1 MIQSLWTLCHKLQ
14 EELAMKRKKVIML
27 LLTAALVCQPVNVF
41 AGAAPDGKTD
51 ASQTAAA
58 QNGAWEAWTE
68 EWETIKND
76 WTKVSMSPG
85 SDETKMNF
93 AWYSKEG
100 EETGLV
106 YGTASDLSDG
116 VSAEI
121 TQSPAQEGY
130 LSNKVTLEGLKPGTT
145 YYYQV
150 SGKETASFTTD
161 DDTSDFSFIFVGDP
175 QIGSSNE
182 EKAKT
187 PEDIQKPT
195 FLTAQSEAVRNDTFN
210 WNYTLN
216 RAYAK
221 TGNTA
226 NFILSS
232 GDQIQTNAEKVQDG
246 TISETEYAGY
256 LSPDLMKKVPVATT
270 VGNHDADNANYTY
283 HFNPANMSEL
293 GDNGYVG
300 GDYYFT
306 YGDALFIILNTQD
319 TNVSE
324 HKQFIEETVNANK
337 DCKWRIVTL
346 HQDIYG
352 SAEHSNEPE
361 ITNLR
366 YSLVPIFEE
375 NDVDIVLTGHD
386 HAYSRTKILKGG
398 HSTTG
403 FEYTDD
409 EFDEQLDKDIDV
421 GDSTETI
428 YEAPANISDDTTDP
442 DEQRYLE
449 YLYSVMDDDA
459 VQELTENQDT
469 AINPDGI
476 MYLTAGSSSGSK
488 YYDLVPRQQTYIAS
502 RWQQDV
508 PTYSVIDVTEN
519 SLTLNTYRTDTDE
532 PIDTQFTIVKSADHS
547 QLTDLISQAESLSA
561 NDYTEDSY
569 NVMAQ
574 ALEAAKEVNEDAQA
588 TESELTNAYTAL
600 KSAMDAL
607 VKVQAPSDKPSG
619 GQDENQGGNPSG
631 GSQNDTSDPSGS
643 GQNTGNTSSGN
654 TQNTPT
660 KADGVNDKDSLNK
673 ASSGKTV
680 KTGDDANIVIPGIA
694 LAAAAIAGGVTIY
707 IRRKRV

>member
-1 MIQSLWTLCHKLQ
+1 MKWKKA
-14 EELAMKRKKVIML
+14 AMLI
-27 LLTAALVCQPVNVF
+27 LTAALVCQPMSVF
-41 AGAAPDGKTD
+41 ADAAPDGMTD
-51 ASQTAAA
+51 ASQTEAA
-58 QNGAWEAWTE
+58 QNGAWEAWSE
-68 EWETIKND
+68 EWETIKED
-76 WTKVSMSPG
+76 WTQVSMSPG
-85 SDETKMNF
+85 SDETQMNF

-100 EETGLV
+100 EPAGFV
-106 YGTASDLSDG
+106 YGTNSDLSG
-116 VSAEI
+116 GQSAEI
-121 TQSPAQEGY
+121 TQTAAQTGY
-130 LSNKVTLEGLKPGTT
+130 VSNKVTLEGLQPGTT

-150 SGKETASFTTD
+150 EGKEIESFTTD
-161 DDTSDFSFIFVGDP
+161 DDTSSFSFVFVGDP

-210 WNYTLN
+210 WNYTLE

-226 NFILSS
+226 SFILSS
-232 GDQIQTNAEKVQDG
+232 GDQIQTNAEKVEDG
-246 TISETEYAGY
+246 TVSEMEYAGY
-256 LSPDLMKKVPVATT
+256 LSPDIMKSVPVATT

-283 HFNPANMSEL
+283 HFNTANLSGL

-324 HKQFIEETVNANK
+324 HKQFIEQTVAANP

-386 HAYSRTKILKGG
+386 HAYSRTKMLKGG
-398 HSTTG
+398 QSTTG

-409 EFDEQLDKDIDV
+409 EFDEQLDKDLDV
-421 GDSTETI
+421 GDSTETR
-428 YEAPANISDDTTDP
+428 YEAPANIQDDTTDP
-442 DEQRYLE
+442 AEQRYLE
-449 YLYSVMDDDA
+449 YLHSVMDDEA
-459 VQELTENQDT
+459 VLELTDGQDV
-469 AINPDGI
+469 AINSEGI

-508 PTYSVIDVTEN
+508 PTYSVINVTETT
-519 SLTLNTYRTDTDE
+519 LTLNTYRTDTDE
-532 PIDTQFTIVKSADHS
+532 AIDTQFMLVKSADHS
-547 QLTDLISQAESLSA
+547 QLADLISQAEALSA
-561 NDYTEDSY
+561 DDYTADSY
-569 NVMAQ
+569 GVMQQ
-574 ALEAAKEVNEDAQA
+574 ALEAAKAVNDDAEA
-588 TESELTNAYTAL
+588 TTEELTNAYTAL

-607 VKVQAPSDKPSG
+607 EEKQVQTPAGD
-619 GQDENQGGNPSG
+619 D
-631 GSQNDTSDPSGS
+631 QNGTADPD
-643 GQNTGNTSSGN
+643 QNGN
-654 TQNTPT
+654 TQVNTS
-660 KADGVNDKDSLNK
+660 AAGVNAKPSTVK
-673 ASSGKTV
+673 PV
-680 KTGDDANIVIPGIA
+680 KTGDYTNVMIPA
-694 LAAAAIAGGVTIY
+694 AALVLAAALGGTMIY
-707 IRRKRV
+707 IRRKRS

>member
-1 MIQSLWTLCHKLQ
+1 MKWKKAAMLV
-14 EELAMKRKKVIML
+14 LA
-27 LLTAALVCQPVNVF
+27 AALVCQPMSAF
-41 AGAAPDGKTD
+41 ADGAPDGRTD

-58 QNGAWEAWTE
+58 QGGAWEAWTQ
-68 EWETIKND
+68 EWETLKDD
-76 WTKVSMSPG
+76 WTQVSISPG
-85 SDETKMNF
+85 ADETQMNF
-93 AWYSKEG
+93 AWYSKDG
-100 EETGLV
+100 EQTGFV
-106 YGTASDLSDG
+106 YGTSSDLSDG
-116 VSAEI
+116 QSAQI
-121 TQSPAQEGY
+121 TQTASQEGY
-130 LSNKVTLEGLKPGTT
+130 LSNKVTLKNLQPGTT

-150 SGKETASFTTD
+150 AGKEIESFTTD
-161 DDTSDFSFIFVGDP
+161 DDTSAFSFIFVGDP

-210 WNYTLN
+210 WSYTLD

-221 TGNTA
+221 TGNSA
-226 NFILSS
+226 GFILSS
-232 GDQIQTNAEKVQDG
+232 GDQIQTNAEKVADG
-246 TISETEYAGY
+246 TVSEMEYAGY
-256 LSPDLMKKVPVATT
+256 LSPDVMKSVPVATT

-283 HFNPANMSEL
+283 HFNTPNLSDL

-306 YGDALFIILNTQD
+306 YGDALFMILNTQD

-324 HKQFIEETVNANK
+324 HKQFIEETVAANQ

-386 HAYSRTKILKGG
+386 HAYSRTKMLKGG
-398 HSTTG
+398 QSTTG

-442 DEQRYLE
+442 AEQRYLE
-449 YLYSVMDDDA
+449 YLYSVMDENA
-459 VQELTENQDT
+459 VLELTDNQDV
-469 AINPDGI
+469 AIDSEGI

-488 YYDLVPRQQTYIAS
+488 YYDLVPRQQSYIAN

-508 PTYSVIDVTEN
+508 PTYSVIDVTETT
-519 SLTLNTYRTDTDE
+519 LTLNTYRTDTDE
-532 PIDTQFTIVKSADHS
+532 KIDSQFMLVKSADHS
-547 QLTDLISQAESLSA
+547 QLSALISEAEALASDDYTAES
-561 NDYTEDSY
+561 YG
-569 NVMAQ
+569 VMQQ
-574 ALEAAKEVNEDAQA
+574 ALEAAKTVNDNAEA
-588 TESELTNAYTAL
+588 TTEELTNAYTAL

-607 VKVQAPSDKPSG
+607 VEVPVQAPSDEKP
-619 GQDENQGGNPSG
+619 DGNTDDP
-631 GSQNDTSDPSGS
+631 SQNDNDSFVTDTS
-643 GQNTGNTSSGN
+643 
-654 TQNTPT
+654 
-660 KADGVNDKDSLNK
+660 AAGVNAKPSTVK
-673 ASSGKTV
+673 PV
-680 KTGDDANIVIPGIA
+680 KTGDYTNVVLPAAVLV
-694 LAAAAIAGGVTIY
+694 LAAAAGGTTIY
-707 IRRKRV
+707 IRRKRS

>member
-1 MIQSLWTLCHKLQ
+1 MKWKKAAMLV
-14 EELAMKRKKVIML
+14 LA
-27 LLTAALVCQPVNVF
+27 AALVCQPMSAF
-41 AGAAPDGKTD
+41 ADAAPDGMTD

-58 QNGAWEAWTE
+58 QGGAWEAWTQ
-68 EWETIKND
+68 EWETLKDD
-76 WTKVSMSPG
+76 WTQVSISPG
-85 SDETKMNF
+85 ADETQMNF
-93 AWYSKEG
+93 AWYSKDG
-100 EETGLV
+100 EQTGFV
-106 YGTASDLSDG
+106 YGTSSDLSDG
-116 VSAEI
+116 QSAQI
-121 TQSPAQEGY
+121 TQTASQEGY
-130 LSNKVTLEGLKPGTT
+130 LSNKVTLKNLQPGTT

-150 SGKETASFTTD
+150 AGKEIESFTTD

-210 WNYTLN
+210 WSYTLD

-221 TGNTA
+221 TGNSA
-226 NFILSS
+226 GFILSS
-232 GDQIQTNAEKVQDG
+232 GDQIQTNAEKVADG
-246 TISETEYAGY
+246 TVSEMEYAGY
-256 LSPDLMKKVPVATT
+256 LSPDVMKSVPVATT

-283 HFNPANMSEL
+283 HFNTPNLSDL

-306 YGDALFIILNTQD
+306 YGDALFMILNTQD

-324 HKQFIEETVNANK
+324 HKQFIEETVAANQE
-337 DCKWRIVTL
+337 CKWRIVTL

-386 HAYSRTKILKGG
+386 HAYSRTKMLKGG
-398 HSTTG
+398 QSTTG

-442 DEQRYLE
+442 AEQRYLE
-449 YLYSVMDDDA
+449 YLYSVMDENA
-459 VQELTENQDT
+459 VLELTDNQDV
-469 AINPDGI
+469 AIDSEGI

-488 YYDLVPRQQTYIAS
+488 YYDLVPRQQSYIAN

-508 PTYSVIDVTEN
+508 PTYSVIDVTETT
-519 SLTLNTYRTDTDE
+519 LTLNTYRTDTDE
-532 PIDTQFTIVKSADHS
+532 KIDSQFMLVKSADHS
-547 QLTDLISQAESLSA
+547 QLSALISEAEALASDDYTAES
-561 NDYTEDSY
+561 YG
-569 NVMAQ
+569 VMQQ
-574 ALEAAKEVNEDAQA
+574 ALEAAKTVNDNAEA
-588 TESELTNAYTAL
+588 TTEELTNAYTAL

-607 VKVQAPSDKPSG
+607 VEVPVQAPSDEKP
-619 GQDENQGGNPSG
+619 DGNTDDP
-631 GSQNDTSDPSGS
+631 SQNDNDSFVTDTS
-643 GQNTGNTSSGN
+643 
-654 TQNTPT
+654 
-660 KADGVNDKDSLNK
+660 AAGVNAKPSTVK
-673 ASSGKTV
+673 PV
-680 KTGDDANIVIPGIA
+680 KTGDYTNVVLPAAVLV
-694 LAAAAIAGGVTIY
+694 LAAAAGGTTIY
-707 IRRKRV
+707 IRRKRS

>member
-1 MIQSLWTLCHKLQ
+1 
-14 EELAMKRKKVIML
+14 MKRKKVVMLIMA
-27 LLTAALVCQPVNVF
+27 AALVCQPIT
-41 AGAAPDGKTD
+41 ALADAAPDGKTD

-58 QNGAWEAWTE
+58 QNGAWEEWTQ
-68 EWETIKND
+68 EWETVKDD
-76 WTKVSMSPG
+76 WTQVSMSPG
-85 SDETKMNF
+85 ADETKMNF
-93 AWYSKEG
+93 AWYSPEG
-100 EETGLV
+100 EETGFI
-106 YGTASDLSDG
+106 YGTSSDLSDG
-116 VSAEI
+116 
-121 TQSPAQEGY
+121 QNAQISQTGAQPGY
-130 LSNKVTLEGLKPGTT
+130 LSNKVILENLQPGTT

-150 SGKETASFTTD
+150 AGKEIESFTTD
-161 DDTSDFSFIFVGDP
+161 NDTSDFSFVFVGDP

-182 EKAKT
+182 EKAKS

-210 WNYTLN
+210 WNYTLE

-221 TGNTA
+221 TGGMA
-226 NFILSS
+226 SFILSS
-232 GDQIQTNAEKVQDG
+232 GDQIQTNAEKVGDN
-246 TISETEYAGY
+246 TISEMEYAGY
-256 LSPDLMKKVPVATT
+256 LSPDIMQNVPVATT

-283 HFNPANMSEL
+283 HFNTANMSTL

-319 TNVSE
+319 TNVAE
-324 HKQFIEETVNANK
+324 HKQFIEETVAANPE
-337 DCKWRIVTL
+337 CKWRIVTL

-386 HAYSRTKILKGG
+386 HAYSRTKLLKGG
-398 HSTTG
+398 HSTTE

-421 GDSTETI
+421 GDSTETL
-428 YEAPANISDDTTDP
+428 YEAPGNISDDTTDP

-449 YLYSVMDDDA
+449 YLYSVMDDEA
-459 VQELTENQDT
+459 VQELTENQDI
-469 AINPDGI
+469 AVNPDGI

-508 PTYSVIDVTEN
+508 PTYSVIDVTET

-547 QLTDLISQAESLSA
+547 QLADLISQAEALSA
-561 NDYTEDSY
+561 DDYTADSY
-569 NVMAQ
+569 SVLQQ
-574 ALEAAKEVNEDAQA
+574 ALEAAKTVNDNAQA
-588 TESELTNAYTAL
+588 TTNELTNAYTAL
-600 KSAMDAL
+600 QSAMDAL
-607 VKVQAPSDKPSG
+607 VEKPAENPDG
-619 GQDENQGGNPSG
+619 GQGGQRIRTETRAEQRIRTEIRVEQPVRIRMEIRI
-631 GSQNDTSDPSGS
+631 QQPEIRTTSLQRP
-643 GQNTGNTSSGN
+643 
-654 TQNTPT
+654 
-660 KADGVNDKDSLNK
+660 V
-673 ASSGKTV
+673 
-680 KTGDDANIVIPGIA
+680 
-694 LAAAAIAGGVTIY
+694 
-707 IRRKRV
+707 

>member
-1 MIQSLWTLCHKLQ
+1 MKWKKAVMLI
-14 EELAMKRKKVIML
+14 LA
-27 LLTAALVCQPVNVF
+27 AALVCQPVSVF
-41 AGAAPDGKTD
+41 ADAAPDGMTD
-51 ASQTAAA
+51 ASQTEAA
-58 QNGAWEAWTE
+58 QNGAWEAWSE
-68 EWETIKND
+68 EWETIKDD
-76 WTKVSMSPG
+76 WTQVSMSPG
-85 SDETKMNF
+85 SDETQMNF

-100 EETGLV
+100 EPAGFV
-106 YGTASDLSDG
+106 YGTNSDLSG
-116 VSAEI
+116 GQSAEI
-121 TQSPAQEGY
+121 TQTAAQTGY
-130 LSNKVTLEGLKPGTT
+130 VSNKVTLEGLQPGTT

-150 SGKETASFTTD
+150 EGKEIESFTTD
-161 DDTSDFSFIFVGDP
+161 DDTSSFSFVFVGDP

-210 WNYTLN
+210 WNYTLE

-226 NFILSS
+226 SFILSS
-232 GDQIQTNAEKVQDG
+232 GDQIQTNAEKVEDG
-246 TISETEYAGY
+246 TVSEMEYAGY
-256 LSPDLMKKVPVATT
+256 LSPDIMKSVPVATT

-283 HFNPANMSEL
+283 HFNTANLSGL

-324 HKQFIEETVNANK
+324 HKQFIEQTVAANP

-386 HAYSRTKILKGG
+386 HAYSRTKMLKGG
-398 HSTTG
+398 QSTTG

-409 EFDEQLDKDIDV
+409 EFDEQLDKDLDV
-421 GDSTETI
+421 GDSTETR
-428 YEAPANISDDTTDP
+428 YEAPANIQDDTTDP
-442 DEQRYLE
+442 AEQRYLE
-449 YLYSVMDDDA
+449 YLHSVMDDEA
-459 VQELTENQDT
+459 VLELTDGQDV
-469 AINPDGI
+469 AINSEGI

-508 PTYSVIDVTEN
+508 PTYSVINVTETT
-519 SLTLNTYRTDTDE
+519 LTLNTYRTDTDE
-532 PIDTQFTIVKSADHS
+532 AIDTQFMLVKSADHS
-547 QLTDLISQAESLSA
+547 QLADLISQAEALSA
-561 NDYTEDSY
+561 DDYTADSY
-569 NVMAQ
+569 GVMQQ
-574 ALEAAKEVNEDAQA
+574 ALEAAKAVNDDAEA
-588 TESELTNAYTAL
+588 TTEELTNAYTAL

-607 VKVQAPSDKPSG
+607 EEKTAQTPAGD
-619 GQDENQGGNPSG
+619 D
-631 GSQNDTSDPSGS
+631 QNGTADPD
-643 GQNTGNTSSGN
+643 QNGN
-654 TQNTPT
+654 TQVNTS
-660 KADGVNDKDSLNK
+660 AAGVNAKPSTVK
-673 ASSGKTV
+673 PV
-680 KTGDDANIVIPGIA
+680 KTGDYTNVMIPA
-694 LAAAAIAGGVTIY
+694 AALVLAAALGGTMIY
-707 IRRKRV
+707 IRRKKS

>member
-1 MIQSLWTLCHKLQ
+1 MKWKKAAMLV
-14 EELAMKRKKVIML
+14 LA
-27 LLTAALVCQPVNVF
+27 AALVCQPMSAF
-41 AGAAPDGKTD
+41 ADAAPDGMTD

-58 QNGAWEAWTE
+58 QGGAWEAWTQ
-68 EWETIKND
+68 EWETLKDD
-76 WTKVSMSPG
+76 WTQVSISPG
-85 SDETKMNF
+85 ADETQMNF
-93 AWYSKEG
+93 AWYSKDG
-100 EETGLV
+100 EQTGFV
-106 YGTASDLSDG
+106 YGTSSDLSDG
-116 VSAEI
+116 QSAQI
-121 TQSPAQEGY
+121 TQTASQEGY
-130 LSNKVTLEGLKPGTT
+130 LSNKVTLKNLQPGTT

-150 SGKETASFTTD
+150 AGKESESFTTD
-161 DDTSDFSFIFVGDP
+161 DDTSAFSFIFVGDP

-210 WNYTLN
+210 WSYTLD

-221 TGNTA
+221 TGNSA
-226 NFILSS
+226 GFILSS
-232 GDQIQTNAEKVQDG
+232 GDQIQTNAEKVADG
-246 TISETEYAGY
+246 TVSEMEYAGY
-256 LSPDLMKKVPVATT
+256 LSPDVMKSVPVATT

-283 HFNPANMSEL
+283 HFNTPNLSDL

-306 YGDALFIILNTQD
+306 YGDALFMILNTQD

-324 HKQFIEETVNANK
+324 HKQFIEETVAANQ

-386 HAYSRTKILKGG
+386 HAYSRTKMLKGG
-398 HSTTG
+398 QSTTG

-409 EFDEQLDKDIDV
+409 EFDEQLDKDVDV

-442 DEQRYLE
+442 AEQRYLE
-449 YLYSVMDDDA
+449 YLYSVMDENA
-459 VQELTENQDT
+459 VLELTDNQDV
-469 AINPDGI
+469 AIDSEGI

-488 YYDLVPRQQTYIAS
+488 YYDLVPRQQSYIAN

-508 PTYSVIDVTEN
+508 PTYSVIDVTETT
-519 SLTLNTYRTDTDE
+519 LTLNTYRTDTDE
-532 PIDTQFTIVKSADHS
+532 KIDSQFMLVKSADHS
-547 QLTDLISQAESLSA
+547 QLSALISEAEALASDDYTAES
-561 NDYTEDSY
+561 YG
-569 NVMAQ
+569 VMQQ
-574 ALEAAKEVNEDAQA
+574 ALEAAKTVNDNAEA
-588 TESELTNAYTAL
+588 TTEELTNAYTAL

-607 VKVQAPSDKPSG
+607 VEVPVQAPSDEKP
-619 GQDENQGGNPSG
+619 DGNTDDP
-631 GSQNDTSDPSGS
+631 SQNDNDSFVTDTS
-643 GQNTGNTSSGN
+643 
-654 TQNTPT
+654 
-660 KADGVNDKDSLNK
+660 AAGVNAKPSTVK
-673 ASSGKTV
+673 PV
-680 KTGDDANIVIPGIA
+680 KTGDYTNVVLPAAVLV
-694 LAAAAIAGGVTIY
+694 LAAAAGGTTIY
-707 IRRKRV
+707 IRRKRS

>member
-1 MIQSLWTLCHKLQ
+1 MKWKKAVMLI
-14 EELAMKRKKVIML
+14 LA
-27 LLTAALVCQPVNVF
+27 AALVCQPVSVF
-41 AGAAPDGKTD
+41 ADAAPDGMTD
-51 ASQTAAA
+51 ASQTEAA
-58 QNGAWEAWTE
+58 QNGAWEAWSE
-68 EWETIKND
+68 EWETIKDD
-76 WTKVSMSPG
+76 WTQVSMSPG
-85 SDETKMNF
+85 SDETQMNF

-100 EETGLV
+100 EPAGFV
-106 YGTASDLSDG
+106 YGTNSDLSG
-116 VSAEI
+116 GQSAEI
-121 TQSPAQEGY
+121 TQTAAQTGY
-130 LSNKVTLEGLKPGTT
+130 VSNKVTLEGLQPGTT

-150 SGKETASFTTD
+150 EGKEIESFTTD
-161 DDTSDFSFIFVGDP
+161 DDTSSFSFVFVGDP

-210 WNYTLN
+210 WNYTLE

-226 NFILSS
+226 SFILSS
-232 GDQIQTNAEKVQDG
+232 GDQIQTNAEKVEDG
-246 TISETEYAGY
+246 TVSEMEYAGY
-256 LSPDLMKKVPVATT
+256 LSPDIMKSVPVATT

-283 HFNPANMSEL
+283 HFNTANLSGL

-306 YGDALFIILNTQD
+306 YGGALFIILNTQD

-324 HKQFIEETVNANK
+324 HKQFIEQTVAENP

-386 HAYSRTKILKGG
+386 HAYSRTKMLKGG
-398 HSTTG
+398 QSTTG

-409 EFDEQLDKDIDV
+409 EFDEQLDKDLDV
-421 GDSTETI
+421 GDSTETR
-428 YEAPANISDDTTDP
+428 YEAPANIQDDTTDP
-442 DEQRYLE
+442 AEQRYLE
-449 YLYSVMDDDA
+449 YLHSVMDDEA
-459 VQELTENQDT
+459 VLELTDGQDV
-469 AINPDGI
+469 AINSEGI

-508 PTYSVIDVTEN
+508 PTYSVINVTETT
-519 SLTLNTYRTDTDE
+519 LTLNTYRTDTDE
-532 PIDTQFTIVKSADHS
+532 AIDTQFMLVKSADHS
-547 QLTDLISQAESLSA
+547 QLADLISQAEALSA
-561 NDYTEDSY
+561 DDYTADSY
-569 NVMAQ
+569 GVMQQ
-574 ALEAAKEVNEDAQA
+574 ALEAAKAVNDDAEA
-588 TESELTNAYTAL
+588 TTEELTNAYTAL

-607 VKVQAPSDKPSG
+607 EEKTVQTPAGD
-619 GQDENQGGNPSG
+619 D
-631 GSQNDTSDPSGS
+631 QNGTAADPD
-643 GQNTGNTSSGN
+643 QNGN
-654 TQNTPT
+654 TQVNTS
-660 KADGVNDKDSLNK
+660 AAGVNAKPSTVK
-673 ASSGKTV
+673 PV
-680 KTGDDANIVIPGIA
+680 KTGDYTNVMIPA
-694 LAAAAIAGGVTIY
+694 AALVLAAALGGTMIY
-707 IRRKRV
+707 IRRKRS

>member
-1 MIQSLWTLCHKLQ
+1 MKWKKA
-14 EELAMKRKKVIML
+14 AMLI
-27 LLTAALVCQPVNVF
+27 LTAALVCQPMSVF
-41 AGAAPDGKTD
+41 ADAAPDGMTD
-51 ASQTAAA
+51 ASQTEAA
-58 QNGAWEAWTE
+58 QNGAWEAWSE
-68 EWETIKND
+68 EWETIKED
-76 WTKVSMSPG
+76 WTQVSMSPG
-85 SDETKMNF
+85 SDETQMNF
-93 AWYSKEG
+93 AWYSKDG
-100 EETGLV
+100 EQTGFV
-106 YGTASDLSDG
+106 YGTNSDLSDAQ
-116 VSAEI
+116 SAEI
-121 TQSPAQEGY
+121 AQTAAQTGY
-130 LSNKVTLEGLKPGTT
+130 VSNKVTLKGLQPGTT

-150 SGKETASFTTD
+150 EGKEIESFTTD
-161 DDTSDFSFIFVGDP
+161 DDTSSFSFVFVGDP

-210 WNYTLN
+210 WNYTLE

-226 NFILSS
+226 SFILSS
-232 GDQIQTNAEKVQDG
+232 GDQIQTNAEKVKDG
-246 TISETEYAGY
+246 TVSEMEYAGY
-256 LSPDLMKKVPVATT
+256 LSPDIMKSVPVATT

-283 HFNPANMSEL
+283 HFNTANLSGL

-324 HKQFIEETVNANK
+324 HKQFIEQTVAANP

-386 HAYSRTKILKGG
+386 HAYSRTKMLKGG
-398 HSTTG
+398 QSTTG

-409 EFDEQLDKDIDV
+409 EFDEQLDKDLDV
-421 GDSTETI
+421 GDSTETR
-428 YEAPANISDDTTDP
+428 YEAPANIQDDTTDP
-442 DEQRYLE
+442 AEQRYLE
-449 YLYSVMDDDA
+449 YLHSVMDDEA
-459 VQELTENQDT
+459 VLELTDGQDV
-469 AINPDGI
+469 AINSEGI

-508 PTYSVIDVTEN
+508 PTYSVINVTETT
-519 SLTLNTYRTDTDE
+519 LTLNTYRTDTDE
-532 PIDTQFTIVKSADHS
+532 AIDTQFMLVKSADHS
-547 QLTDLISQAESLSA
+547 QLADLISQAEALSA
-561 NDYTEDSY
+561 DDYTADSY
-569 NVMAQ
+569 GVMQQ
-574 ALEAAKEVNEDAQA
+574 ALEAAKAVNDDAEA
-588 TESELTNAYTAL
+588 TTEELTNAYTAL

-607 VKVQAPSDKPSG
+607 EEKTVQTPAGD
-619 GQDENQGGNPSG
+619 D
-631 GSQNDTSDPSGS
+631 QNGTADPD
-643 GQNTGNTSSGN
+643 QNGN
-654 TQNTPT
+654 TQVNTS
-660 KADGVNDKDSLNK
+660 AAGVNAKPSTVK
-673 ASSGKTV
+673 PV
-680 KTGDDANIVIPGIA
+680 KTGDYTNVMIPA
-694 LAAAAIAGGVTIY
+694 AALVLAAAFGGTMIY
-707 IRRKRV
+707 IRRKRS

>member
-1 MIQSLWTLCHKLQ
+1 
-14 EELAMKRKKVIML
+14 MKRKKVVMLIMA
-27 LLTAALVCQPVNVF
+27 AALVCQPIT
-41 AGAAPDGKTD
+41 ALADAAPDGKTD

-58 QNGAWEAWTE
+58 QNGAWEEWTQ
-68 EWETIKND
+68 EWETVKDD
-76 WTKVSMSPG
+76 WTQVSMSPG
-85 SDETKMNF
+85 ADETKMNF
-93 AWYSKEG
+93 AWYSPEG
-100 EETGLV
+100 EETGFI
-106 YGTASDLSDG
+106 YGTSSDLSDG
-116 VSAEI
+116 
-121 TQSPAQEGY
+121 QNAQISQTGAQPGY
-130 LSNKVTLEGLKPGTT
+130 LSNKVILENLQPGTT

-150 SGKETASFTTD
+150 AGKEIESFTTD
-161 DDTSDFSFIFVGDP
+161 NDTSDFSFVFVGDP

-182 EKAKT
+182 EKAKS

-210 WNYTLN
+210 WNYTLE

-221 TGNTA
+221 TGGMA
-226 NFILSS
+226 SFILSS
-232 GDQIQTNAEKVQDG
+232 GDQIQTNAEKVGDN
-246 TISETEYAGY
+246 TISEMEYAGY
-256 LSPDLMKKVPVATT
+256 LSPDIMQNVPVATT

-283 HFNPANMSEL
+283 HFNTANMSTL

-300 GDYYFT
+300 GDYYST

-319 TNVSE
+319 TNVAE
-324 HKQFIEETVNANK
+324 HKQFIEETVAANP

-386 HAYSRTKILKGG
+386 HAYSRTKLLKGG
-398 HSTTG
+398 HSTTE

-421 GDSTETI
+421 GDSTETL
-428 YEAPANISDDTTDP
+428 YEAPGNISDDTTDP

-449 YLYSVMDDDA
+449 YLYSVMDDEA
-459 VQELTENQDT
+459 VQELTENQDI
-469 AINPDGI
+469 AVNPDGI

-508 PTYSVIDVTEN
+508 PTYSVIDVTET

-547 QLTDLISQAESLSA
+547 QLADLISQAEALSA
-561 NDYTEDSY
+561 DDYTADSY
-569 NVMAQ
+569 SVLQQ
-574 ALEAAKEVNEDAQA
+574 ALEAAKTVNDNAQA
-588 TESELTNAYTAL
+588 TTNELTNAYTAL
-600 KSAMDAL
+600 QSAMDAL
-607 VKVQAPSDKPSG
+607 VEKPAENPDG
-619 GQDENQGGNPSG
+619 GQGGTENPDGNQGGTENPDGNQG
-631 GSQNDTSDPSGS
+631 GTTGENPDGN
-643 GQNTGNTSSGN
+643 QNTTTGN
-654 TQNTPT
+654 QNNQST
-660 KADGVNDKDSLNK
+660 AAGVNDKTSMNK
-673 ASSGKTV
+673 TSSAQPV
-680 KTGDDANIVIPGIA
+680 KTGDYTNVVIP
-694 LAAAAIAGGVTIY
+694 AAALVAAAVAGGTAIY
-707 IRRKRV
+707 MRRKRS

>member
-1 MIQSLWTLCHKLQ
+1 MKWKKAAMLV
-14 EELAMKRKKVIML
+14 LA
-27 LLTAALVCQPVNVF
+27 AALVCQPMSAF
-41 AGAAPDGKTD
+41 ADAAPDGMTD

-58 QNGAWEAWTE
+58 QGGAWEAWTQ
-68 EWETIKND
+68 EWETLKDD
-76 WTKVSMSPG
+76 WTQVSISPG
-85 SDETKMNF
+85 ADETQMNF
-93 AWYSKEG
+93 AWYSKDG
-100 EETGLV
+100 EQTGFV
-106 YGTASDLSDG
+106 YGTSSDLSDG
-116 VSAEI
+116 QSAQI
-121 TQSPAQEGY
+121 TQTASQEGY
-130 LSNKVTLEGLKPGTT
+130 LSNKVTLKNLQPGTT

-150 SGKETASFTTD
+150 AGKEIESFTTD

-210 WNYTLN
+210 WSYTLD

-221 TGNTA
+221 TGNSA
-226 NFILSS
+226 GFILSS
-232 GDQIQTNAEKVQDG
+232 GDQIQTNAEKVADG
-246 TISETEYAGY
+246 TVSEMEYAGY
-256 LSPDLMKKVPVATT
+256 LSPDVMKSVPVATT

-283 HFNPANMSEL
+283 HFNTPNLSDL

-306 YGDALFIILNTQD
+306 YGDALFMILNTQD

-324 HKQFIEETVNANK
+324 HKQFIEETVAANQ

-386 HAYSRTKILKGG
+386 HAYSRTRMLKGG
-398 HSTTG
+398 QSTTG

-442 DEQRYLE
+442 AEQRYLE
-449 YLYSVMDDDA
+449 YLYSVMDENA
-459 VQELTENQDT
+459 VLELTDNQDV
-469 AINPDGI
+469 AIDSEGI

-488 YYDLVPRQQTYIAS
+488 YYDLVPRQQSYIAN

-508 PTYSVIDVTEN
+508 PTYSVIDVTETT
-519 SLTLNTYRTDTDE
+519 LTLNTYRTDTDE
-532 PIDTQFTIVKSADHS
+532 KIDSQFMLVKSADHS
-547 QLTDLISQAESLSA
+547 QLSALISEAEALASDDYTAES
-561 NDYTEDSY
+561 YG
-569 NVMAQ
+569 VMQQ
-574 ALEAAKEVNEDAQA
+574 ALEAAKTVNDNAEA
-588 TESELTNAYTAL
+588 TTEELTNAYTAL

-607 VKVQAPSDKPSG
+607 VEVPVQAPSDEKP
-619 GQDENQGGNPSG
+619 DGNTDDP
-631 GSQNDTSDPSGS
+631 SQNDNDSFVTDTS
-643 GQNTGNTSSGN
+643 
-654 TQNTPT
+654 
-660 KADGVNDKDSLNK
+660 AAGVNAKPSTVK
-673 ASSGKTV
+673 PV
-680 KTGDDANIVIPGIA
+680 KTGDYTNVVLPAAVLV
-694 LAAAAIAGGVTIY
+694 LAAAAGGTTIY
-707 IRRKRV
+707 IRRKRS